1 MTISLRFIS
10 AEDDNFIREVKID
23 GEATFL
29 DLHHFIQQLL
39 DFDPSQMASFF
50 MTDEDWQKNEE
61 ITLIDMIMDEGNNSL
76 IMSEIPLNQFISNVK
91 QRMIYTFDLFNDRN
105 LFIEVHGIENS
116 SCATPQCIRENGPA
130 PEQLDMS
137 MLLESAMGEPSTD
150 KKYDFDDE
158 DYGFDDDDFDDPMI
172 TYTDDL
178 DDY

>member
-29 DLHHFIQQLL
+29 DLHYFIQESLN
-39 DFDPSQMASFF
+39 FDQSQMASFF

-61 ITLIDMIMDEGNNSL
+61 ITLIDMVMDEGRKSL
-76 IMSEIPLNQFISNVK
+76 IMCDIPLNQLILEVK

-105 LFIEVHGIENS
+105 LFIEVHGMDDLP
-116 SCATPQCIRENGPA
+116 CPTPKCTKANGPA
-130 PEQLDMS
+130 PEQLDMN
-137 MLLESAMGEPSTD
+137 MLLEDTMGETSNNETF
-150 KKYDFDDE
+150 DFDDE
-158 DYGFDDDDFDDPMI
+158 DYGFDEDDFNDPMI
-172 TYTDDL
+172 SYTDDL